1 MSVDGNRHVI
11 KQSVCGVSAMKT
23 SMSNI
28 DIHMIM
34 PELTKVV
41 EGAYIKNIYQY
52 GDVFVLK
59 LYQSQGGTVQLLIQ
73 PGQRVHLTEFRRV
86 APRVPPKF
94 ATVLRK
100 YLREKKVLSLK
111 QHDLDRI
118 VIMDVGNEEE
128 SYKLVAE
135 LFGNGN
141 LLLLDPEDSIFVAMK
156 YRKMRDRDIVP
167 KAQYLFPPP
176 RGVDIFS
183 ESGHGLREL
192 LMDSKE
198 NVVRTLASRLNLD
211 SQSCEEICALA
222 GVQDKMKVSDLQEQ
236 ELAHIEKGL
245 SEFIQRIRNGVD
257 RPAIVE
263 DLDIDDDEEDQ
274 LSEPVAFVPF
284 YHEIFHDMESKSF
297 KTFSRAIDEFFGVSE
312 TELEDEVA
320 QSAFEKERQRL
331 QTIIDRQQE
340 SIGQLE
346 EKAEKE
352 RMNGELIYANFQ
364 TVQDVLG
371 TIDSARTG
379 GLTWPEII
387 DRIEDGKV
395 KGNLT
400 ALLIKKIIPSQA
412 EIIVNLHDVDVSLDM
427 RLSAQ
432 DNAARA
438 YEQAKKA
445 TAKVDGAR
453 KQIEKTNQKMKE
465 LDTEAIEPATK
476 KIPLKIR
483 KKRWYEKFRWFV
495 SSEGYLVLGG
505 RDAKSNER
513 LAKRHMTPNDV
524 FLHASIHGAPYV
536 IIKVPDLPPDEKT
549 IREAAQFA
557 ITFSRAWQDGLS
569 SGDAYWLPPEQ
580 VSFTPPSG
588 EYLPTGGVMLYG
600 NKNYVKDVAVELA
613 VGLILEDENAI
624 PMSGPPTAVETQCS
638 AYVRIIPSD
647 DKKGQLVKDVIM
659 HLHNALT
666 DEQKH
671 LLEQIPQEDIMRVL
685 PSGGGK
691 VID

>member
-1 MSVDGNRHVI
+1 
-11 KQSVCGVSAMKT
+11 MKT

-34 PELTKVV
+34 PELREAV
-41 EGAYIKNIYQY
+41 EGAFIKNIYQY

-59 LYQSQGGTVQLLIQ
+59 LYQSQGGTVQLLVQ
-73 PGQRVHLTEFRRV
+73 PGQRIHLTEYRRV

-94 ATVLRK
+94 AAVLRK
-100 YLREKKVLSLK
+100 YLREKRVLSLK

-118 VIMDVGNEEE
+118 VIMEVGNEEE

-167 KAQYLFPPP
+167 KAKYLFPPP
-176 RGVDIFS
+176 RGVDALTGS
-183 ESGHGLREL
+183 DYDLRGL

-222 GVQDKMKVSDLQEQ
+222 GVPDKTKVSDLQEQ
-236 ELAHIEKGL
+236 ELTHIERGL
-245 SEFIQRIRNGVD
+245 AEFVQKIRNGVD

-263 DLDIDDDEEDQ
+263 DLGVDEDEDEESP
-274 LSEPVAFVPF
+274 LSEDVAFVPF
-284 YHEIFHDMESKSF
+284 YHEIFHDMESRSF

-331 QTIIDRQQE
+331 QTIVDRQQE
-340 SIGQLE
+340 SIGRLE

-352 RMNGELIYANFQ
+352 RMKGELIYANFQ
-364 TVQDVLG
+364 TAQDVLQ
-371 TIDSARTG
+371 TIDSARTS
-379 GLTWPEII
+379 GLTWPDII
-387 DRIEDGKV
+387 KRIEDGKN
-395 KGNLT
+395 KGNQT
-400 ALLIKKIIPSQA
+400 ALLIKKISPSQA
-412 EIIVNLHDVDVSLDM
+412 EVIVNLHDVDVSLDI

-432 DNAARA
+432 DNASRA

-445 TAKVDGAR
+445 VAKVDGAR

-465 LDTEAIEPATK
+465 LGTEAIRHDTK
-476 KIPLKIR
+476 KTPLKIR
-483 KKRWYEKFRWFV
+483 KKKWYEKFRWFV

-513 LAKRHMTPNDV
+513 LAKRHMTSNDV

-536 IIKVPDLPPDEKT
+536 IIKVPDVPPDEKT
-549 IREAAQFA
+549 LREAAQFA

-613 VGLILEDENAI
+613 IGLILEDENAI
-624 PMSGPPTAVETQCS
+624 PMSGPPAAVETQCGV
-638 AYVRIIPSD
+638 YVKIVPSD
-647 DKKGQLVKDVIM
+647 DKKGQLVKDVIRY
-659 HLHNALT
+659 LHTALP

-685 PSGGGK
+685 PSGGGRI
-691 VID
+691 VD

>member
-1 MSVDGNRHVI
+1 
-11 KQSVCGVSAMKT
+11 MKT

-34 PELTKVV
+34 PELREAI
-41 EGAYIKNIYQY
+41 EGAFIKNIYQY

-73 PGQRVHLTEFRRV
+73 PGQRIHLTEFRRA

-100 YLREKKVLSLK
+100 YLREKRILSLR

-118 VIMDVGNEEE
+118 VIMEVGSEEE

-141 LLLLDPEDSIFVAMK
+141 ILLLDPEDSIFVAMK

-167 KAQYLFPPP
+167 KAKYLLPPP
-176 RGVDIFS
+176 RGVDALTGS
-183 ESGHGLREL
+183 DYDLREV

-222 GVQDKMKVSDLQEQ
+222 GVPDKTKVSDLQEQ
-236 ELAHIEKGL
+236 ELTHIERGL
-245 SEFIQRIRNGVD
+245 AEFVQKIRNGVD
-257 RPAIVE
+257 GPAIVE
-263 DLDIDDDEEDQ
+263 DLGFDDDEDEESP
-274 LSEPVAFVPF
+274 LSEAVAFVPF

-320 QSAFEKERQRL
+320 QSALEKERQRL

-340 SIGQLE
+340 SIGRLE

-352 RMNGELIYANFQ
+352 RMKGELIYANFQ
-364 TVQDVLG
+364 TVQDVLQ
-371 TIDSARTG
+371 TIDSARTS

-387 DRIEDGKV
+387 DRIEDGKA
-395 KGNLT
+395 KGNQT

-412 EIIVNLHDVDVSLDM
+412 EIIVNLHDVDVSLDI

-432 DNAARA
+432 DNGSRA

-445 TAKVDGAR
+445 SSKVEGAR
-453 KQIEKTNQKMKE
+453 MQIEKTNQKMKDSE
-465 LDTEAIEPATK
+465 TEAIEPATK

-483 KKRWYEKFRWFV
+483 KKRWYEKFRWFI

-536 IIKVPDLPPDEKT
+536 IIKVPDVPPDEKT
-549 IREAAQFA
+549 LREAAQFA

-600 NKNYVKDVAVELA
+600 NKNYIKDVAVELA
-613 VGLILEDENAI
+613 VGLILEDENTI
-624 PMSGPPTAVETQCS
+624 PMSGPPTAIETQCS
-638 AYVRIIPSD
+638 VYVRVMPSD
-647 DKKGQLVKDVIM
+647 DKKGQLVKDVIRF
-659 HLHNALT
+659 LHNALP

-671 LLEQIPQEDIMRVL
+671 LLDQIPQEDIMRLL
-685 PSGGGK
+685 PSGGGR